1 MCPIIIQCVIR
12 QETNTSI
19 STFVLNLQIF
29 EWCNYVKMTGLM
41 KGGLPFELSFHDETA
56 LPQSV
61 VKSEF
66 IVSNEDLRHM
76 EQVYRKDVPELQ
88 SAISLFQMEQEKA
101 RKERRLKTFPN
112 SLLNWKPEAGQME
125 PQCEAALTALREG
138 LQPTALMLLQH
149 RSDTKQHSHD
159 LLYISRQHPTKTP
172 SIICFL
178 FEGLLKFGVIEQIFK
193 HSFVSKEFIWV
204 AVRLFEREKF
214 DSQCG
219 LWWAEESTQQQIL
232 IPLPKV
238 SHPLTT
244 AVENSIIWFLDVP

>member
-1 MCPIIIQCVIR
+1 
-12 QETNTSI
+12 
-19 STFVLNLQIF
+19 
-29 EWCNYVKMTGLM
+29 MTGLM
-41 KGGLPFELSFHDETA
+41 KGSLPFQLSFHDEMT

-66 IVSNEDLRHM
+66 VIPNEDLRHM
-76 EQVYRKDVPELQ
+76 EQVYREGVPELQ
-88 SAISLFQMEQEKA
+88 SALNLFQMEQEKA
-101 RKERRLKTFPN
+101 RKERRLKKFPN
-112 SLLNWKPEAGQME
+112 SLLHWRPEAGQME

-159 LLYISRQHPTKTP
+159 LLYISKQHPTKTP
-172 SIICFL
+172 SIVCFL
-178 FEGLLKFGVIEQIFK
+178 SETLVKFGVIAQIFK

-204 AVRLFEREKF
+204 AVSLFQGEKF

-219 LWWAEESTQQQIL
+219 LWWAEESTQQRIL